1 MECKINQKSINQNI
15 SKPSLNISSLSKIN
29 KKDELNS
36 SISNIKPI
44 SHIDNN
50 SINQINPSTPVS
62 SFQMYPY
69 EAESSPTNYIKSN
82 SNINANNL
90 TFLTNNNN
98 NSKRHNSK
106 NYIKFIKIT
115 KDPSEGYSIHSD
127 SNQSDFTLTNIS
139 NNKGMYGNNTNI
151 NLNSIKEEENYSN
164 KDEQQEHSSEDENL
178 GYNSN
183 YVIQKCTKNISDNK
197 NIEDNSIKSKA
208 STAISFNESSSEQT
222 NIFYSGYL
230 KNENFERKESYNLYK
245 NINFTR
251 ERLNSTPVTNYFE
264 GIDFYLRGIQPE
276 KNDYTKSGNFI
287 EKEKFFNEKD
297 FSFKNMKYKSFDL
310 SEQKR
315 FMSNLALKNTEE
327 NIYNTNNNTI
337 FFPPQN
343 KMTQI
348 NIENK
353 IQNSTINNINIINN
367 QPMIMQMPQ
376 NTENGEGKFDMPMYF
391 ASYIIQ

>member
-1 MECKINQKSINQNI
+1 MINTENPRFNQKEIENSSNTTTPNNKIN
-15 SKPSLNISSLSKIN
+15 
-29 KKDELNS
+29 
-36 SISNIKPI
+36 IK
-44 SHIDNN
+44 
-50 SINQINPSTPVS
+50 
-62 SFQMYPY
+62 
-69 EAESSPTNYIKSN
+69 
-82 SNINANNL
+82 
-90 TFLTNNNN
+90 
-98 NSKRHNSK
+98 
-106 NYIKFIKIT
+106 
-115 KDPSEGYSIHSD
+115 
-127 SNQSDFTLTNIS
+127 
-139 NNKGMYGNNTNI
+139 
-151 NLNSIKEEENYSN
+151 LNSIKEEEKYSN
-164 KDEQQEHSSEDENL
+164 KEEQQEHSSEDENL

-183 YVIQKCTKNISDNK
+183 YIIQKRSKNISDNK
-197 NIEDNSIKSKA
+197 NIEEISSKSKA
-208 STAISFNESSSEQT
+208 STAISQNESSSEQT

-287 EKEKFFNEKD
+287 EKEKFFNDKD

-327 NIYNTNNNTI
+327 NIFNSNNNNTI

-376 NTENGEGKFDMPMYF
+376 NTENGTGKFDMPIYF
-391 ASYIIQ
+391 VRYCDLDCKLIILIIYLIF

>member
-1 MECKINQKSINQNI
+1 MINTENPRFNQKEIENSSNTTTPNNKIN
-15 SKPSLNISSLSKIN
+15 
-29 KKDELNS
+29 
-36 SISNIKPI
+36 IK
-44 SHIDNN
+44 
-50 SINQINPSTPVS
+50 
-62 SFQMYPY
+62 
-69 EAESSPTNYIKSN
+69 
-82 SNINANNL
+82 
-90 TFLTNNNN
+90 
-98 NSKRHNSK
+98 
-106 NYIKFIKIT
+106 
-115 KDPSEGYSIHSD
+115 
-127 SNQSDFTLTNIS
+127 
-139 NNKGMYGNNTNI
+139 
-151 NLNSIKEEENYSN
+151 LNSIKEEEKYSN
-164 KDEQQEHSSEDENL
+164 KEEQQEHSSEDENL

-183 YVIQKCTKNISDNK
+183 YIIQKRSKNISDNK
-197 NIEDNSIKSKA
+197 NIEEISSKSKA
-208 STAISFNESSSEQT
+208 STAISLNESSSEQT

-287 EKEKFFNEKD
+287 EKEKFFNEQD
-297 FSFKNMKYKSFDL
+297 FSFKNMKNKSFDL

-327 NIYNTNNNTI
+327 NIFNSNNNNTI

-376 NTENGEGKFDMPMYF
+376 NTENGTGKFDMPIYF
-391 ASYIIQ
+391 VRYCDLDCKLIILIIYLIF

>member
-1 MECKINQKSINQNI
+1 MINTENPRFNQKEIENSSNTPAQNNKIN
-15 SKPSLNISSLSKIN
+15 
-29 KKDELNS
+29 
-36 SISNIKPI
+36 IK
-44 SHIDNN
+44 
-50 SINQINPSTPVS
+50 
-62 SFQMYPY
+62 
-69 EAESSPTNYIKSN
+69 
-82 SNINANNL
+82 
-90 TFLTNNNN
+90 
-98 NSKRHNSK
+98 
-106 NYIKFIKIT
+106 
-115 KDPSEGYSIHSD
+115 
-127 SNQSDFTLTNIS
+127 
-139 NNKGMYGNNTNI
+139 
-151 NLNSIKEEENYSN
+151 LNSIKEEEKYSN
-164 KDEQQEHSSEDENL
+164 KEEQQEHSSEDENL

-183 YVIQKCTKNISDNK
+183 YIIQKRSKNISDNK
-197 NIEDNSIKSKA
+197 NIEEISSKSKA
-208 STAISFNESSSEQT
+208 STAISLNESNSEQT

-287 EKEKFFNEKD
+287 EKEKFFNDQD

-327 NIYNTNNNTI
+327 NIFNSNNNNTI

-376 NTENGEGKFDMPMYF
+376 NTENGTGKFDMPIYF
-391 ASYIIQ
+391 IRYCDLDCKLIILIIYLIF

>member
-1 MECKINQKSINQNI
+1 MINTENPRFNQKEIENSSNTATPNNKIN
-15 SKPSLNISSLSKIN
+15 
-29 KKDELNS
+29 
-36 SISNIKPI
+36 IK
-44 SHIDNN
+44 
-50 SINQINPSTPVS
+50 
-62 SFQMYPY
+62 
-69 EAESSPTNYIKSN
+69 
-82 SNINANNL
+82 
-90 TFLTNNNN
+90 
-98 NSKRHNSK
+98 
-106 NYIKFIKIT
+106 
-115 KDPSEGYSIHSD
+115 
-127 SNQSDFTLTNIS
+127 
-139 NNKGMYGNNTNI
+139 
-151 NLNSIKEEENYSN
+151 LNSIKEEEKYSN
-164 KDEQQEHSSEDENL
+164 KEEQQEHSSEDENL

-183 YVIQKCTKNISDNK
+183 YIIQKRSKNISDNK
-197 NIEDNSIKSKA
+197 NIEEISSKSKA
-208 STAISFNESSSEQT
+208 STAISLNESSSEQT

-230 KNENFERKESYNLYK
+230 KNENFEKKESYNLYK

-287 EKEKFFNEKD
+287 EKEKFFNDKD

-315 FMSNLALKNTEE
+315 FMSNLALKNTDE
-327 NIYNTNNNTI
+327 NIFNSNNNNTI

-376 NTENGEGKFDMPMYF
+376 NTENGTGKFDMPIYF
-391 ASYIIQ
+391 VRYCDLDCKLIILIIYLIF

>member
-1 MECKINQKSINQNI
+1 MINTENPRFNQKEIENSSNTPAQNNKIN
-15 SKPSLNISSLSKIN
+15 
-29 KKDELNS
+29 
-36 SISNIKPI
+36 IK
-44 SHIDNN
+44 
-50 SINQINPSTPVS
+50 
-62 SFQMYPY
+62 
-69 EAESSPTNYIKSN
+69 
-82 SNINANNL
+82 
-90 TFLTNNNN
+90 
-98 NSKRHNSK
+98 
-106 NYIKFIKIT
+106 
-115 KDPSEGYSIHSD
+115 
-127 SNQSDFTLTNIS
+127 
-139 NNKGMYGNNTNI
+139 
-151 NLNSIKEEENYSN
+151 LNSIKEEEKYSN
-164 KDEQQEHSSEDENL
+164 KEEQQEHSSEDENL

-183 YVIQKCTKNISDNK
+183 YIIQKRSKNISDNK
-197 NIEDNSIKSKA
+197 NIEEISSKSKA
-208 STAISFNESSSEQT
+208 STAISLNESNSEQT

-287 EKEKFFNEKD
+287 EKEKFFNDKD

-327 NIYNTNNNTI
+327 NIFNPNNNNTI

-376 NTENGEGKFDMPMYF
+376 NTENGTGKFDMPIYF
-391 ASYIIQ
+391 VRYCDLDCKLIILIIYLIF

>member
-1 MECKINQKSINQNI
+1 MINTENPRFNPKENENSSNTTTPNNKIN
-15 SKPSLNISSLSKIN
+15 
-29 KKDELNS
+29 
-36 SISNIKPI
+36 IK
-44 SHIDNN
+44 
-50 SINQINPSTPVS
+50 
-62 SFQMYPY
+62 
-69 EAESSPTNYIKSN
+69 
-82 SNINANNL
+82 
-90 TFLTNNNN
+90 
-98 NSKRHNSK
+98 
-106 NYIKFIKIT
+106 
-115 KDPSEGYSIHSD
+115 
-127 SNQSDFTLTNIS
+127 
-139 NNKGMYGNNTNI
+139 
-151 NLNSIKEEENYSN
+151 LNSIKEEEKYSN
-164 KDEQQEHSSEDENL
+164 KEEQQEHSSEDENL

-183 YVIQKCTKNISDNK
+183 YIIQKRSKNISDNK
-197 NIEDNSIKSKA
+197 NIEEISSKSKA
-208 STAISFNESSSEQT
+208 STAISLNESSSEQT

-251 ERLNSTPVTNYFE
+251 ERLNSTPVINYFE

-287 EKEKFFNEKD
+287 EKEKFFNDKD

-315 FMSNLALKNTEE
+315 FMSNLALKNTDE
-327 NIYNTNNNTI
+327 NIFNSNNNNTI

-353 IQNSTINNINIINN
+353 IQNSIINNINIINN

-376 NTENGEGKFDMPMYF
+376 NTENGTGKFDMPIYF
-391 ASYIIQ
+391 VRYCDLDCKLIILIIYLIF

>member
-1 MECKINQKSINQNI
+1 MINTENPRFNQKEIENSSNTTTPNNKIN
-15 SKPSLNISSLSKIN
+15 
-29 KKDELNS
+29 
-36 SISNIKPI
+36 IK
-44 SHIDNN
+44 
-50 SINQINPSTPVS
+50 
-62 SFQMYPY
+62 
-69 EAESSPTNYIKSN
+69 
-82 SNINANNL
+82 
-90 TFLTNNNN
+90 
-98 NSKRHNSK
+98 
-106 NYIKFIKIT
+106 
-115 KDPSEGYSIHSD
+115 
-127 SNQSDFTLTNIS
+127 
-139 NNKGMYGNNTNI
+139 
-151 NLNSIKEEENYSN
+151 LNSIKEEEKYSN
-164 KDEQQEHSSEDENL
+164 KEEQQEHSSEDENL

-183 YVIQKCTKNISDNK
+183 YIIQKRSKNISDNK
-197 NIEDNSIKSKA
+197 NIEEISSKSKA
-208 STAISFNESSSEQT
+208 STAISLNESNSEQT

-287 EKEKFFNEKD
+287 EKEKFFNEQD
-297 FSFKNMKYKSFDL
+297 FSFKNMKNKSFDL

-327 NIYNTNNNTI
+327 NIFNSYNNNTI

-376 NTENGEGKFDMPMYF
+376 NTENGTGKFDMPIYF
-391 ASYIIQ
+391 VRYCDLDCKLIILIIYLIF

>member
-1 MECKINQKSINQNI
+1 MINTENPRFNQKEIENSSNTTTPNNKIN
-15 SKPSLNISSLSKIN
+15 
-29 KKDELNS
+29 
-36 SISNIKPI
+36 IK
-44 SHIDNN
+44 
-50 SINQINPSTPVS
+50 
-62 SFQMYPY
+62 
-69 EAESSPTNYIKSN
+69 
-82 SNINANNL
+82 
-90 TFLTNNNN
+90 
-98 NSKRHNSK
+98 
-106 NYIKFIKIT
+106 
-115 KDPSEGYSIHSD
+115 
-127 SNQSDFTLTNIS
+127 
-139 NNKGMYGNNTNI
+139 
-151 NLNSIKEEENYSN
+151 LNSIKEEEKYSN
-164 KDEQQEHSSEDENL
+164 KEEQQEHSSEDENL

-183 YVIQKCTKNISDNK
+183 YIIQKRSKNISDNK
-197 NIEDNSIKSKA
+197 NIEEISSKSKA
-208 STAISFNESSSEQT
+208 STAISLNESSSEQT

-287 EKEKFFNEKD
+287 EKEKFFNDKD

-327 NIYNTNNNTI
+327 NIFNSNNNNTI

-376 NTENGEGKFDMPMYF
+376 NTENGTGKFDMPIYF
-391 ASYIIQ
+391 VRYCDLDCKLIILIIYLIF

>member
-1 MECKINQKSINQNI
+1 MINTENPRFNPKENENSSNTTTPNNKIN
-15 SKPSLNISSLSKIN
+15 
-29 KKDELNS
+29 
-36 SISNIKPI
+36 IK
-44 SHIDNN
+44 
-50 SINQINPSTPVS
+50 
-62 SFQMYPY
+62 
-69 EAESSPTNYIKSN
+69 
-82 SNINANNL
+82 
-90 TFLTNNNN
+90 
-98 NSKRHNSK
+98 
-106 NYIKFIKIT
+106 
-115 KDPSEGYSIHSD
+115 
-127 SNQSDFTLTNIS
+127 
-139 NNKGMYGNNTNI
+139 
-151 NLNSIKEEENYSN
+151 LNSIKEEEKYSN
-164 KDEQQEHSSEDENL
+164 KEEQQEHSSEDENL

-183 YVIQKCTKNISDNK
+183 YIIQKRSKNISDNK
-197 NIEDNSIKSKA
+197 NIEEISSKSKA
-208 STAISFNESSSEQT
+208 STAISLNESNSEQT

-287 EKEKFFNEKD
+287 EKEKFFNDKD

-327 NIYNTNNNTI
+327 NIFNSYNNNTI

-376 NTENGEGKFDMPMYF
+376 NTENGTGQFDMPIYF
-391 ASYIIQ
+391 VRYCDLDCKLIILIIYLIF

>member
-1 MECKINQKSINQNI
+1 MINTENPRFNQKEIENSSNTTTPNNKIN
-15 SKPSLNISSLSKIN
+15 
-29 KKDELNS
+29 
-36 SISNIKPI
+36 IK
-44 SHIDNN
+44 
-50 SINQINPSTPVS
+50 
-62 SFQMYPY
+62 
-69 EAESSPTNYIKSN
+69 
-82 SNINANNL
+82 
-90 TFLTNNNN
+90 
-98 NSKRHNSK
+98 
-106 NYIKFIKIT
+106 
-115 KDPSEGYSIHSD
+115 
-127 SNQSDFTLTNIS
+127 
-139 NNKGMYGNNTNI
+139 
-151 NLNSIKEEENYSN
+151 LNSIKEEEKYSN
-164 KDEQQEHSSEDENL
+164 KEEQQEHSSEDENL

-183 YVIQKCTKNISDNK
+183 YIIQKRSKNISDNK
-197 NIEDNSIKSKA
+197 NIEEISSKSKA
-208 STAISFNESSSEQT
+208 STAISLNESSSEQT
-222 NIFYSGYL
+222 NIFYSRYL
-230 KNENFERKESYNLYK
+230 KTENFEKKESYNLYK

-287 EKEKFFNEKD
+287 EKEKFFNDKD

-327 NIYNTNNNTI
+327 NIFNSNNNNTI

-376 NTENGEGKFDMPMYF
+376 NTENGTGKFDMPIYF
-391 ASYIIQ
+391 VRYCDLDCKLIILIIYLIF

>member
-1 MECKINQKSINQNI
+1 MINTGNPRFNQKENENSSNTTTPNNKIN
-15 SKPSLNISSLSKIN
+15 
-29 KKDELNS
+29 
-36 SISNIKPI
+36 IK
-44 SHIDNN
+44 
-50 SINQINPSTPVS
+50 
-62 SFQMYPY
+62 
-69 EAESSPTNYIKSN
+69 
-82 SNINANNL
+82 
-90 TFLTNNNN
+90 
-98 NSKRHNSK
+98 
-106 NYIKFIKIT
+106 
-115 KDPSEGYSIHSD
+115 
-127 SNQSDFTLTNIS
+127 
-139 NNKGMYGNNTNI
+139 
-151 NLNSIKEEENYSN
+151 LNSIKEEEKYSN
-164 KDEQQEHSSEDENL
+164 KEEQQEHSSEDENL

-183 YVIQKCTKNISDNK
+183 YIIQKRSKNISDNK
-197 NIEDNSIKSKA
+197 NIEEISSKSKA
-208 STAISFNESSSEQT
+208 STAISLNESNSEQT

-287 EKEKFFNEKD
+287 EKEKFFNDKD

-327 NIYNTNNNTI
+327 NIFNSNNNNTI

-376 NTENGEGKFDMPMYF
+376 NTENGTGKFDMPIYF
-391 ASYIIQ
+391 VRYCDLDCKLIILIIYLIF

>member
-1 MECKINQKSINQNI
+1 MINTGNPRFNQKENENSSNTTTPNNKIN
-15 SKPSLNISSLSKIN
+15 
-29 KKDELNS
+29 
-36 SISNIKPI
+36 IK
-44 SHIDNN
+44 
-50 SINQINPSTPVS
+50 
-62 SFQMYPY
+62 
-69 EAESSPTNYIKSN
+69 
-82 SNINANNL
+82 
-90 TFLTNNNN
+90 
-98 NSKRHNSK
+98 
-106 NYIKFIKIT
+106 
-115 KDPSEGYSIHSD
+115 
-127 SNQSDFTLTNIS
+127 
-139 NNKGMYGNNTNI
+139 
-151 NLNSIKEEENYSN
+151 LNSIKEEEKYSN
-164 KDEQQEHSSEDENL
+164 KEEPQEHSSEDENL

-183 YVIQKCTKNISDNK
+183 YIIQKRSKNISDNK
-197 NIEDNSIKSKA
+197 NIEEISSKSKA
-208 STAISFNESSSEQT
+208 STAISLNESSSEQT

-287 EKEKFFNEKD
+287 EKEKFFNDQD

-327 NIYNTNNNTI
+327 NIFNSNNNNTI

-376 NTENGEGKFDMPMYF
+376 NTENGTGKFDMPIYF
-391 ASYIIQ
+391 VRYCDLDCKLIILIIYLIF